1 MKTCKKIFAGVLVLA
16 MMLSMCAFTVSAD
29 EATETLATSVLYSF
43 HSFEGETVG
52 TTKTTGA
59 YAQDSGM
66 IGSAAGGLNLRG
78 AGNGGNSA
86 AVTVKEDS
94 TGNQYISSLH
104 SSLGYNH
111 RQTTNEISAL
121 VDLTAYPVICASW
134 DIMIP
139 AEDAYKTNART
150 MTVAMGANALDVN
163 ANISSAK
170 VLIKEGVITG
180 SEAKSTVKC
189 SNPVDYTYGS
199 WINVRVLGWITD
211 AGNMQIAIY
220 VDNDLIYVGVSEST
234 NTVGLATNAY
244 DFRYVATD
252 ADSNA
257 ITSET
262 CYDNIKMEFLPA
274 TAKLSDA
281 EIDAIVA
288 EQKARTPYIRLL
300 EYTGDTLDSG
310 YVKDGVG
317 TSGKDVFDS
326 TGPMKYSLVQAGA
339 TDDHAA
345 AAYTVVEET
354 DRTYTNVTTSSFRYL
369 LANVRDSFA
378 DYVQKGNGDMG
389 TFVYSNDLNLKD
401 LNASVKGQFA
411 FGLDLSSV
419 DTVDPT
425 NPTGDKIL
433 ARKTN
438 DVVVAYTISTDGKIS
453 FDGGVTAYGS
463 IKTGALRSESR
474 DVTVGDWI
482 NVKMV
487 FEITHGETEY
497 VIKAYGIYEDD
508 VIYENEFGLTY
519 TDYDK
524 DKVADDIHIGMVYL
538 QLGTDNKTHTETVT
552 GVDNFYFDK
561 NDNFDWSAIN
571 TDAWINRRVEISKD
585 ASGNVDVYARD
596 TESFQSGTLV
606 IAICNSNGLVK
617 EIITSTAIEDGAFS
631 YKVPA
636 EKVVAGNII
645 KGFVFDTLTSSK
657 PQMPKGTY
665 IVK

>member
-1 MKTCKKIFAGVLVLA
+1 
-16 MMLSMCAFTVSAD
+16 
-29 EATETLATSVLYSF
+29 
-43 HSFEGETVG
+43 
-52 TTKTTGA
+52 
-59 YAQDSGM
+59 
-66 IGSAAGGLNLRG
+66 
-78 AGNGGNSA
+78 
-86 AVTVKEDS
+86 
-94 TGNQYISSLH
+94 
-104 SSLGYNH
+104 
-111 RQTTNEISAL
+111 
-121 VDLTAYPVICASW
+121 
-134 DIMIP
+134 
-139 AEDAYKTNART
+139 
-150 MTVAMGANALDVN
+150 MTVVMGANALDVN
-163 ANISSAK
+163 ANISAAK
-170 VLIKEGVITG
+170 VLIKNGEITG
-180 SEAKSTVKC
+180 SEAGSTVKY
-189 SNPVDYTYGS
+189 SNSVGYTYGS
-199 WINVRVLGWITD
+199 WVHVKVLGWITD

-220 VDNDLIYVGVSEST
+220 VENDLIYVGVSEST

-300 EYTGDTLDSG
+300 EYTGDKLDSG

-326 TGPMKYSLVQAGA
+326 TGSMKYSLVQAGA

-369 LANVRDSFA
+369 LANVRDSFD

-453 FDGGVTAYGS
+453 FGDGVTAYGS

-524 DKVADDIHIGMVYL
+524 DGVTDDIHIGMVYL
-538 QLGTDNKTHTETVT
+538 QLGTDNKNHTETVT

-585 ASGNVDVYARD
+585 ASGNVDVYAKKSEGAF
-596 TESFQSGTLV
+596 TNETLV
-606 IAICNSNGLVK
+606 IAICNANGTVK
-617 EIITSTAIEDGAFS
+617 EVITSNAVAENGTMS
-631 YKVPA
+631 YEVPA
-636 EKVVAGNII
+636 SKVTAGNII
-645 KGFVFDTLTSSK
+645 KGFVFDSLTSAK